1 MTALLEVKKLERR
14 FGGLL
19 AVADL
24 SFEVAEGEIVSIIGP
39 NGAGKTTAFNVITNI
54 SPATAGTVRFKGEL
68 LNTLPVHRISAR
80 GVARTFQNLR
90 IFPNLTV
97 RDNVLVGLA
106 PSARGA
112 LLATVLRSP
121 AQRRAEQKLQREADT
136 LLELL
141 GLEGVSGQLARELPY
156 GAQRR
161 VEIARA
167 LATHPEL
174 LLLDEPAAGM
184 NPAEIADLIELIRRL
199 RGTRVST
206 IVLIEHHMSVVMS
219 ISDRVIVMDQGEK
232 IAEGPPDQVR
242 SDRRVIQAYLGS
254 TAA

>member
-1 MTALLEVKKLERR
+1 
-14 FGGLL
+14 
-19 AVADL
+19 VAPP
-24 SFEVAEGEIVSIIGP
+24 SFEVAERELLSNIGP
-39 NGAGKTTAFNVITNI
+39 NGAGKTTAFNVITTI
-54 SPATAGTVRFKGEL
+54 YPATAGTVRSQREL
-68 LNTLPVHRISAR
+68 RNTLPVHRISAR
-80 GVARTFQNLR
+80 GVARTFQNPR
-90 IFPNLTV
+90 IFPNLPV
-97 RDNVLVGLA
+97 RANLLVGLA

-141 GLEGVSGQLARELPY
+141 GLEGVALQLARELPY